1 MNVIPTAI
9 PDVLI
14 IEPRVF
20 GDQRGFFFESF
31 HRRQFAER
39 IGRNVDFVQDNH
51 SRSVKNVLRGLHYQ
65 IQQPQGKLVRVVQ
78 GTVFDVAVDIRRSS
92 PTFGQHVG
100 VELSAENKRLLWV
113 PEGFAHGFV
122 VLSDTAE
129 FLYKTT
135 DYWAPEF
142 ERSLAWN
149 DPAIG
154 IQWPIPCCTDQ
165 KHLAQSPAYR
175 ANDQARSGRPL
186 SRLGIRARLVIPQP
200 HFHACG
206 VYLRFLRDFQIA
218 LGRIRG

>member
-1 MNVIPTAI
+1 MKAIPTAI

-14 IEPRVF
+14 IEPKVF
-20 GDQRGFFFESF
+20 GDERGFFFESF
-31 HRRQFAER
+31 NQAQFDDA
-39 IGRNVDFVQDNH
+39 IGKKVNFVQDNH

-78 GTVFDVAVDIRRSS
+78 GAVFDVAVDIRRSS

-100 VELSAENKRLLWV
+100 LELSAENKRQLWV
-113 PEGFAHGFV
+113 PEGFAHAYL

-142 ERSLAWN
+142 ERSIAWD

-154 IQWPIPCCTDQ
+154 IQWPIQGEPTLSVKDQ
-165 KHLAQSPAYR
+165 LGKSLAEAE
-175 ANDQARSGRPL
+175 
-186 SRLGIRARLVIPQP
+186 
-200 HFHACG
+200 HFA
-206 VYLRFLRDFQIA
+206 
-218 LGRIRG
+218 